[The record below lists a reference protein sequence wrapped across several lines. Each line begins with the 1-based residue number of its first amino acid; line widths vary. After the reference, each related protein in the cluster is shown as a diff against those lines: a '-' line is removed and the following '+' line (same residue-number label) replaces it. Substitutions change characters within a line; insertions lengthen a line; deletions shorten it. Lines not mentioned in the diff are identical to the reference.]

1 MGNYY
6 SHHKST
12 GNGLLDLWKQRGQK
26 VIGKLGVEGG
36 NDWVKKGE
44 EEGKKEGGG
53 GGGLLCCV
61 GSRTH
66 KSSSDWSLHSAS
78 LECSSL

>member
-53 GGGLLCCV
+53 GQDCCV
-61 GSRTH
+61 V
-66 KSSSDWSLHSAS
+66 
-78 LECSSL
+78 